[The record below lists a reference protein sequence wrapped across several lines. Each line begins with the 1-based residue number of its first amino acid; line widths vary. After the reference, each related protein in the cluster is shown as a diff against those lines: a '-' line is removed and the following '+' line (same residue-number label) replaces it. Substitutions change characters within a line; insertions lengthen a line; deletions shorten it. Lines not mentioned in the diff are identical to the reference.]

1 MRQDW
6 TPVVIRKPKPPVT
19 KPVQTIVG
27 PPKKVVKRPTK
38 ELGDAMM
45 RARLELKLKQ
55 SDLAKKCNVTTAII
69 NDMEMAR
76 GTYDAEITNRVCK
89 ALGIQ
94 VKNRFISVD
103 TVDE

>member
-1 MRQDW
+1 MMHQDW
-6 TPVVIRKPKPPVT
+6 TPVVVRKPKPPVI
-19 KPVQTIVG
+19 KPVVPG
-27 PPKKVVKRPTK
+27 PSKKVVKRPTK

-89 ALGIQ
+89 VLGIQ

-103 TVDE
+103 IDE